1 MQGKG
6 VGFTF
11 DSPLNEAEGT
21 EIVRD
26 YYEYLNIL
34 AAGAKVDPTVVV
46 VVISTVLGTAI
57 GYANGKKQA
66 DVNR

>member
-1 MQGKG
+1 MRHL
-6 VGFTF
+6 
-11 DSPLNEAEGT
+11 S
-21 EIVRD
+21 
-26 YYEYLNIL
+26 L
-34 AAGAKVDPTVVV
+34 AQALVAVASLISITTLCALDKVDPTVVV